1 LIPILEADKGY
12 DSMDPRYRR
21 LKHKIFSFI
30 PYRRMG
36 TAKNAENQKLKAIIG
51 ELILELKKP
60 KKSCYEKK
68 NLKHCDQEKQAYF
81 EANRKT

>member
-1 LIPILEADKGY
+1 
-12 DSMDPRYRR
+12 
-21 LKHKIFSFI
+21 
-30 PYRRMG
+30 MG
-36 TAKNAENQKLKAIIG
+36 TDKKAENQKLKAIIG
-51 ELILELKKP
+51 ELTLELKKT

>member
-1 LIPILEADKGY
+1 
-12 DSMDPRYRR
+12 
-21 LKHKIFSFI
+21 
-30 PYRRMG
+30 MG